1 MTFTMV
7 TISTMSLMLTVAY
20 IEFCFF
26 VADLKVVM
34 VMVMA
39 PSEDTRNVYS
49 HLLIT
54 EEVMC
59 EQISVGY
66 LSNAKKVFKV
76 KLHSS
81 SDDGLCGY
89 GTHFSPILNMH
100 VQLCQLH

>member
-1 MTFTMV
+1 MV
-7 TISTMSLMLTVAY
+7 TISTMSLMLSVIMLTVTD
-20 IEFCFF
+20 IEFFF
-26 VADLKVVM
+26 VVDLKVVM

-81 SDDGLCGY
+81 SYDGLWGY
-89 GTHFSPILNMH
+89 GSHFSLILNMH